1 MIIELVWTFHSV
13 LFTITS
19 MTHDTAVRTIVS
31 LVPEIEKKSA
41 ETVLLDYAEAE
52 NLPPSQLEKL
62 AQVFNTL
69 RTVDHIDKSASAD
82 DRGKSVNLVDV
93 PVLVAGYIIRTK
105 QEKSAASLKSI
116 TSSHDA
122 SRVDLMSAVR
132 FDAPVLAKAAA
143 APQPEARRYSS
154 EEVESIFLDL
164 KIDARLNMEKLASEL
179 LDKLPRLSD
188 GSLNMQAAYSD
199 ARALCNADMLRQSLD
214 WLKSAS
220 VASLTGIAANAPL
233 VKRAFAITGECGK
246 LLTSFNEEFATYKLM
261 NKLANSVKPKKEM
274 TEEEINELM
283 EAIEDPDE
291 ATAMLEEHIRN
302 QGGDPADYDP
312 GETPDVEIP
321 PYVKSNE
328 QPDAESETSRPAA
341 ATSRPAAATSP
352 AATASANRVSKVL
365 NAIGAP
371 VRVAGKTVSDAA
383 SYAQNQI
390 DRIASKDR
398 TNKDQMR
405 SDMDVEDVR
414 RAIGLRRM
422 IGTDPVLRESDPRDV
437 LEIYNA
443 ISRTNPEIV
452 HNMPALRLLL
462 REAVSYEGLTL
473 DSQKQLTDIRA
484 NASKSEGQE
493 ADNLKRRYTTSG
505 GGGDSKPKSK

>member
-1 MIIELVWTFHSV
+1 VIIELVWTFTFV
-13 LFTITS
+13 LFIITD

-52 NLPPSQLEKL
+52 NLPPAQLEKL

-82 DRGKSVNLVDV
+82 DRGKSVDLVNV

-105 QEKSAASLKSI
+105 QEKSAASLKSS
-116 TSSHDA
+116 TSSHDV

-132 FDAPVLAKAAA
+132 FDAPTISKAAA
-143 APQPEARRYSS
+143 APQAEVRRYSS
-154 EEVESIFLDL
+154 EEVENIFLDL
-164 KIDARLNMEKLASEL
+164 KVDARLSMEKLAGEL
-179 LDKLPRLSD
+179 LGKLPRLAD
-188 GSLNMQAAYSD
+188 GRLDMQAACSD
-199 ARALCNADMLRQSLD
+199 ARAHCNTDMLRQSLD

-220 VASLTGIAANAPL
+220 VAPLAGIAMDTPL

-246 LLTSFNEEFATYKLM
+246 LLTAFNEEFVTYKLM
-261 NKLANSVKPKKEM
+261 SKLANSVEPKKEM
-274 TEEEINELM
+274 TEEEINKLIESM
-283 EAIEDPDE
+283 EDPDE
-291 ATAMLEEHIRN
+291 ATTMLEEYIRA

-312 GETPDVEIP
+312 GEAPEVEIP
-321 PYVKSNE
+321 PYVKNNVPSE
-328 QPDAESETSRPAA
+328 STPRTDATTTKDTTATTPAA
-341 ATSRPAAATSP
+341 KERM
-352 AATASANRVSKVL
+352 SKVL
-365 NAIGAP
+365 NALSAP
-371 VRVAGKTVSDAA
+371 VRDAGKTLSDAA
-383 SYAQNQI
+383 SYAQNQV
-390 DRIASKDR
+390 DRIVSKDR

-405 SDMDVEDVR
+405 SDMDVEDIR
-414 RAIGLRRM
+414 RAIGIRRM

-443 ISRTNPEIV
+443 IARTNPEIV
-452 HNMPALRLLL
+452 YNMPALRLLL

-484 NASKSEGQE
+484 NASKSENQE

-505 GGGDSKPKSK
+505 VSDVKAKSR

>member
-1 MIIELVWTFHSV
+1 VIIELVWTFTFV
-13 LFTITS
+13 LFIIAD

-52 NLPPSQLEKL
+52 NLPPAQLEKL

-82 DRGKSVNLVDV
+82 DRGKSVDLVNV

-105 QEKSAASLKSI
+105 QEKSAASLKSS
-116 TSSHDA
+116 TSSHDV

-132 FDAPVLAKAAA
+132 FDAPTISKAAA
-143 APQPEARRYSS
+143 APQAEVRRYSS
-154 EEVESIFLDL
+154 EEVENIFLDL
-164 KIDARLNMEKLASEL
+164 KVDARLSMEKLAGEL
-179 LDKLPRLSD
+179 LGKLPRHAD
-188 GSLNMQAAYSD
+188 GRLDMQAACSD
-199 ARALCNADMLRQSLD
+199 ARAHCNTDMLRQSLD

-220 VASLTGIAANAPL
+220 VAPLTGIAMDAPL

-246 LLTSFNEEFATYKLM
+246 LLTSFNEEFVTYKLM
-261 NKLANSVKPKKEM
+261 SKLANSVEPKKEM
-274 TEEEINELM
+274 TEDEINQLVESM
-283 EAIEDPDE
+283 EDPDE
-291 ATAMLEEHIRN
+291 AAAALEDYIRA

-312 GETPDVEIP
+312 GEAQDVEVP
-321 PYVKSNE
+321 SYVKSNVPSE
-328 QPDAESETSRPAA
+328 STPRADATTTTKDTTATTPAA
-341 ATSRPAAATSP
+341 KGRI
-352 AATASANRVSKVL
+352 SKVL

-371 VRVAGKTVSDAA
+371 VREAGKTVSDAT
-383 SYAQNQI
+383 SYAQNQL
-390 DRIASKDR
+390 DRIVSKDR
-398 TNKDQMR
+398 ANKDQMR

-484 NASKSEGQE
+484 NASKSENQE

-505 GGGDSKPKSK
+505 VSDVKAKSR

>member
-13 LFTITS
+13 LFTITD

-52 NLPPSQLEKL
+52 NLPPAQLEKL

-69 RTVDHIDKSASAD
+69 RTVDHIDKSASAA

-93 PVLVAGYIIRTK
+93 PVLVAGYIVRTK

-132 FDAPVLAKAAA
+132 FDAPVLAKAAS
-143 APQPEARRYSS
+143 APQPEARRYSP
-154 EEVESIFLDL
+154 EEVENIFLDL
-164 KIDARLNMEKLASEL
+164 KIESRLNMEKLAGEL
-179 LDKLPRLSD
+179 LGKLPRLSN
-188 GSLNMQAAYSD
+188 GSLDMQAACSD
-199 ARALCNADMLRQSLD
+199 ARALCNANVLNQSLD

-220 VASLTGIAANAPL
+220 VAPLTGIAMDAPL

-261 NKLANSVKPKKEM
+261 SKLAASVEPKKEM
-274 TEEEINELM
+274 TEEEINKLIESM
-283 EAIEDPDE
+283 EDPDE
-291 ATAMLEEHIRN
+291 ATAMLEEHIRA

-312 GETPDVEIP
+312 GEAPEVEIP
-321 PYVKSNE
+321 SYVKNNE
-328 QPDAESETSRPAA
+328 QPEAESATTPRP
-341 ATSRPAAATSP
+341 SAATSP
-352 AATASANRVSKVL
+352 AAAASASRVSKVL

-371 VRVAGKTVSDAA
+371 VREAGKTVSDAA
-383 SYAQNQI
+383 SYAKNQV
-390 DRIASKDR
+390 DRIVSKDR

-405 SDMDVEDVR
+405 SDMDVDDIR
-414 RAIGLRRM
+414 RAIGIRRM

-443 ISRTNPEIV
+443 IARTNPEIV

-473 DSQKQLTDIRA
+473 DSQKQLTDIRS
-484 NASKSEGQE
+484 NASKSESQE

-505 GGGDSKPKSK
+505 MADVRSKSK